1 MVKVMKRLNKWVEAI
16 SLVIMG
22 LLMCYGSWGKEGVL
36 PIGEFTQVCLVF
48 CTGAGVF
55 WYRTR
60 QEKRLRKDVAES
72 R

>member
-1 MVKVMKRLNKWVEAI
+1 MVKIMKRVNKWVEAI

-36 PIGEFTQVCLVF
+36 PIGEFTQVGLVL
-48 CTGAGVF
+48 CAGAGVL

-60 QEKRLRKDVAES
+60 QEKRLREDVTGGK
-72 R
+72 